1 MTVDRTSCARFINAP
16 WRRWP
21 FVFLGGGAVRM
32 IDWIRKSNTCA
43 EAYAFISFY
52 KSYLLKDFNEAEMK
66 RLFRR
71 VRPYTMVS
79 YEGLRN
85 GYELAQKAELNGIEG
100 AFVEC
105 GVWKGGCAAVMAYV
119 TKKHGSK
126 RDIHLFDSFEGLP
139 PPTAKDGKEVFRY
152 MANVDNGKYAS
163 RYKCVGALE
172 TVRELFERKLGIAD
186 DVVHIHEGWFKE
198 TIPQQKEKIGKIA
211 ILRLDGDWYES
222 TQICLQQL
230 YDNVVSGGFV
240 VLDDYGSWGL
250 GGGQTLV
257 STPA

>member
-1 MTVDRTSCARFINAP
+1 
-16 WRRWP
+16 
-21 FVFLGGGAVRM
+21 VFLGGGTVRV
-32 IDWIRKSNTCA
+32 IDWIRRSNTCA
-43 EAYAFISFY
+43 EAFAFISFY
-52 KSYLLKDFNEAEMK
+52 KSYLLKDFNKAEMK

-85 GYELAQKAELNGIEG
+85 GYELAQKAETNGIEG

-139 PPTAKDGKEVFRY
+139 APTVKDGKEVFRY

-163 RYKCVGALE
+163 RYKCVG
-172 TVRELFERKLGIAD
+172 GIGD
-186 DVVHIHEGWFKE
+186 SEGTFRQE
-198 TIPQQKEKIGKIA
+198 A
-211 ILRLDGDWYES
+211 RN
-222 TQICLQQL
+222 CRCR
-230 YDNVVSGGFV
+230 
-240 VLDDYGSWGL
+240 GSF
-250 GGGQTLV
+250 
-257 STPA
+257 S